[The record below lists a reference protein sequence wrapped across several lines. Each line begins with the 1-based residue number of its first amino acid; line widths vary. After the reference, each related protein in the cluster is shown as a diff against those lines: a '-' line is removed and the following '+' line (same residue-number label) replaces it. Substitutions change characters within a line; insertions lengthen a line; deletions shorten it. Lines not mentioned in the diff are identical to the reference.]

1 MESMDIDDF
10 IEEVKFQMTEYDAI
24 REEAIFAW
32 EEQARAYIMKQ
43 KHNKNVIVK
52 SADEVWIKV
61 YDMNLMEQIAL
72 QYYRAIRDNT
82 VKEYWKSFAL

>member
-24 REEAIFAW
+24 SEEAIFAW
-32 EEQARAYIMKQ
+32 EDKARSYIMRQ

-52 SADEVWIKV
+52 SEEEVWIKV

-72 QYYRAIRDNT
+72 QYYRAIRDN
-82 VKEYWKSFAL
+82 KIDEYWKSFQL